1 MKKLLVLAMVAF
13 AFLACNEG
21 ASVPSKDKKAAKAV
35 TSQAFDLLGS
45 DAAKVDKA
53 LTDAGYVELK
63 ESNMNKVVA
72 RALKKVRKGIKAQSS
87 EQVMYIYNLPQDY
100 EKMTEEESTEYVKG
114 LLDKGECMYVVMVMY
129 SNDKMI
135 MLSTQVIAPLK
146 NNINLLFTEV
156 SDEEYK
162 KMPAGISVAGQ
173 TTQQWIGYI
182 FSGDEEKEFTDHAEL
197 VAAVAKA
204 KTIGVEEE
212 AYSVTKIDLAS
223 GEPEGIAYFNSWT
236 NPDEEEQEYL
246 LKEHGFVSAIGAFS
260 VVGYLR
266 GIE

>member
-45 DAAKVDKA
+45 DAATVDKA

-63 ESNMNKVVA
+63 ESNMNGVVV
-72 RALKKVRKGIKAQSS
+72 RALKKVRKDIKAESS
-87 EQVMYIYNLPQDY
+87 AQVYIYNLPQDY

-114 LLDKGECMYVVMVMY
+114 LMDKGECLYVVVVRY
-129 SNDKMI
+129 SNDKMAI
-135 MLSTQVIAPLK
+135 LSTRVLAPLK
-146 NNINLLFTEV
+146 DNINLLFTEV

-162 KMPAGISVAGQ
+162 KMPEGISVEGKKMQHWAGY
-173 TTQQWIGYI
+173 T
-182 FSGDEEKEFTDHAEL
+182 FSGDEDKEFTDHAEL

-204 KTIGVEEE
+204 KAIEVEEE
-212 AYSVTKIDLAS
+212 AYSVTKVNLTS
-223 GEPEGIAYFNSWT
+223 GEPEGIAYYNVWS
-236 NPDEEEQEYL
+236 NPDEEEQESM
-246 LKEHGFVSAIGAFS
+246 LKENGFVAA
-260 VVGYLR
+260 VGSFTVCYLSNQ
-266 GIE
+266 

>member
-45 DAAKVDKA
+45 DAATVDKA

-63 ESNMNKVVA
+63 ESNMNGVVA
-72 RALKKVRKGIKAQSS
+72 RALKKVRKDIKAESS
-87 EQVMYIYNLPQDY
+87 AQVYIYNLPQDY

-114 LLDKGECMYVVMVMY
+114 LMDKGECLYVVMVRY
-129 SNDKMI
+129 SNDKMA
-135 MLSTQVIAPLK
+135 MLSTRVLAPLK
-146 NNINLLFTEV
+146 DNINLLFTEV

-162 KMPAGISVAGQ
+162 KMPEGISVEGKKMQHWAGY
-173 TTQQWIGYI
+173 T
-182 FSGDEEKEFTDHAEL
+182 FSGDEDKEFTDHAEL

-204 KTIGVEEE
+204 KAIEVEEE
-212 AYSVTKIDLAS
+212 AYSVTKVNLTS
-223 GEPEGIAYFNSWT
+223 GDPEGIAYYNSWT

-246 LKEHGFVSAIGAFS
+246 LKEQGFVSAIGAFS
-260 VVGYLR
+260 VGYLR

>member
-45 DAAKVDKA
+45 DAATVDKA

-63 ESNMNKVVA
+63 ESNMNGVVA
-72 RALKKVRKGIKAQSS
+72 RALKKVRKDIKAESS
-87 EQVMYIYNLPQDY
+87 AQVYIYNLPQDY

-114 LLDKGECMYVVMVMY
+114 LMDKGESLYVVMVRY
-129 SNDKMI
+129 SNDKMA
-135 MLSTQVIAPLK
+135 MLSTRVLAPLK
-146 NNINLLFTEV
+146 DNINLLFTEV

-162 KMPAGISVAGQ
+162 KMPEGISVEGKKMQHWAGY
-173 TTQQWIGYI
+173 T
-182 FSGDEEKEFTDHAEL
+182 FSGDEDKEFTDHAEL

-204 KTIGVEEE
+204 KAIEVEEE
-212 AYSVTKIDLAS
+212 AYSVTKVNLTS
-223 GEPEGIAYFNSWT
+223 GDPEGIAYYNSWT
-236 NPDEEEQEYL
+236 NPDEEEQESM
-246 LKEHGFVSAIGAFS
+246 LKENGFVAA
-260 VVGYLR
+260 VGSFTVCYLSNQ
-266 GIE
+266 

>member
-45 DAAKVDKA
+45 DAATVDKA

-63 ESNMNKVVA
+63 ESNMNGVVA
-72 RALKKVRKGIKAQSS
+72 RALKKVRKDIKAESS
-87 EQVMYIYNLPQDY
+87 AQVYIYNLPQDY

-114 LLDKGECMYVVMVMY
+114 LMDKGECLYVVTVRY
-129 SNDKMI
+129 SNDKMA
-135 MLSTQVIAPLK
+135 MLSTKVIAPLK
-146 NNINLLFTEV
+146 DNNINLLFTEV

-162 KMPAGISVAGQ
+162 KMPEGISVEGK
-173 TTQQWIGYI
+173 TMQQWADYT
-182 FSGDEEKEFTDHAEL
+182 FSGDEDKEFTDHAEF

-204 KTIGVEEE
+204 KVIEANEE
-212 AYSVTKIDLAS
+212 AYSVTKVNLES
-223 GEPEGIAYFNSWT
+223 GEPEGIAYYNSWI
-236 NPDEEEQEYL
+236 NPDEEEQESM
-246 LKEHGFVSAIGAFS
+246 LKENGFVAA
-260 VVGYLR
+260 VGSFTVCYLSNQ
-266 GIE
+266 

>member
-45 DAAKVDKA
+45 DAATVDKA

-63 ESNMNKVVA
+63 ESNMNDVVA
-72 RALKKVRKGIKAQSS
+72 RALKKVRKGIKAESS

-114 LLDKGECMYVVMVMY
+114 LMDKGKCMYVVVVRY
-129 SNDKMI
+129 SNNKMN
-135 MLSTQVIAPLK
+135 MLSTRVIAPLK
-146 NNINLLFTEV
+146 DNINLLFTEV

-162 KMPAGISVAGQ
+162 KMPEGISVEGKKAQ
-173 TTQQWIGYI
+173 EWIGYI
-182 FSGDEEKEFTDHAEL
+182 FSGDEEKEYTDHAEL

-212 AYSVTKIDLAS
+212 AYSVTKVNLTS
-223 GEPEGIAYFNSWT
+223 GEPEGIAYYNVWS
-236 NPDEEEQEYL
+236 NPDEEEQESM
-246 LKEHGFVSAIGAFS
+246 LKENGFVAAIGAFS
-260 VVGYLR
+260 VVYQGNL
-266 GIE
+266 

>member
-45 DAAKVDKA
+45 DAATVDKA

-63 ESNMNKVVA
+63 ESNMNGVVA
-72 RALKKVRKGIKAQSS
+72 RALKKVRKDIKAESS
-87 EQVMYIYNLPQDY
+87 AQVYIYNLPQDY

-114 LLDKGECMYVVMVMY
+114 LMDKGKCMYVVVVRY
-129 SNDKMI
+129 SNNKMN
-135 MLSTQVIAPLK
+135 MLSTRVIAPLK
-146 NNINLLFTEV
+146 DNINLLFTEV

-162 KMPAGISVAGQ
+162 KMPEGISVEGKKMQHWAGY
-173 TTQQWIGYI
+173 T
-182 FSGDEEKEFTDHAEL
+182 FSGDEDKEFTDHAEL

-212 AYSVTKIDLAS
+212 AYSVTKVNLTS
-223 GEPEGIAYFNSWT
+223 GEPEGIAYYNVWS
-236 NPDEEEQEYL
+236 NPDEEEQESM
-246 LKEHGFVSAIGAFS
+246 LKENGFVAAIGAFS
-260 VVGYLR
+260 VVYQGNL
-266 GIE
+266 

>member
-45 DAAKVDKA
+45 DAATVDKA

-63 ESNMNKVVA
+63 ESNMNGVVA
-72 RALKKVRKGIKAQSS
+72 RALKKVRKDIKAESS
-87 EQVMYIYNLPQDY
+87 AQVYIYNLPQDY

-114 LLDKGECMYVVMVMY
+114 LMDKGKCMYVVVVRY
-129 SNDKMI
+129 SNNKMN
-135 MLSTQVIAPLK
+135 MLSTRVIAPLK
-146 NNINLLFTEV
+146 DNINLLFTEV

-162 KMPAGISVAGQ
+162 KMPEGISVEGKKMQHWAGY
-173 TTQQWIGYI
+173 T
-182 FSGDEEKEFTDHAEL
+182 FSGDEDKEFTDHAEL

-204 KTIGVEEE
+204 KAIEVEEE
-212 AYSVTKIDLAS
+212 AYSVTKVNLTS
-223 GEPEGIAYFNSWT
+223 GDPEGIAYYNSWT
-236 NPDEEEQEYL
+236 NPDEEEQESM
-246 LKEHGFVSAIGAFS
+246 LKENGFVAA
-260 VVGYLR
+260 VGSFTVCYLSNQ
-266 GIE
+266 

>member
-45 DAAKVDKA
+45 DAATVDKA

-63 ESNMNKVVA
+63 ESNMNGVVA
-72 RALKKVRKGIKAQSS
+72 RALKKVRKDIKAESS
-87 EQVMYIYNLPQDY
+87 AQVYIYNLPQDY

-114 LLDKGECMYVVMVMY
+114 LMDKGECLYVVTVRY
-129 SNDKMI
+129 SNDKMA
-135 MLSTQVIAPLK
+135 MLSTRVLAPLK
-146 NNINLLFTEV
+146 DNINLLFTEV

-162 KMPAGISVAGQ
+162 KMPEGISVEGKKMQHWAGY
-173 TTQQWIGYI
+173 T
-182 FSGDEEKEFTDHAEL
+182 FSGDEDKEFTDHAEL

-212 AYSVTKIDLAS
+212 AYSVTKVNLTS
-223 GEPEGIAYFNSWT
+223 GDPEGIAYYNSWT
-236 NPDEEEQEYL
+236 NPDEEEQESM
-246 LKEHGFVSAIGAFS
+246 LKENGFVAA
-260 VVGYLR
+260 VGSFTVCYLSNQ
-266 GIE
+266 

>member
-45 DAAKVDKA
+45 DAATVDKA

-63 ESNMNKVVA
+63 ESNMNSVVA
-72 RALKKVRKGIKAQSS
+72 RALKKVRKGIKAESS
-87 EQVMYIYNLPQDY
+87 ARVMYIYNLPQDY
-100 EKMTEEESTEYVKG
+100 EKMTEEESVKYIKD
-114 LLDKGECMYVVMVMY
+114 LLDKGECMYVVVVRY

-135 MLSTQVIAPLK
+135 MLSTMVIAPLK
-146 NNINLLFTEV
+146 DNINLLFTEV

-162 KMPAGISVAGQ
+162 KMPEGISVEGQ
-173 TTQQWIGYI
+173 KMQQWAGSTVIGE
-182 FSGDEEKEFTDHAEL
+182 DEKQFTDHAEF

-204 KTIGVEEE
+204 KVIEANEE

-236 NPDEEEQEYL
+236 NPDEEEQESL
-246 LKEHGFVSAIGAFS
+246 LKEEGFVSAVGSFS
-260 VVGYLR
+260 VVYQGNR
-266 GIE
+266 

>member
-1 MKKLLVLAMVAF
+1 MVAF

-45 DAAKVDKA
+45 DAATVDKA

-63 ESNMNKVVA
+63 ESNMNGVVA
-72 RALKKVRKGIKAQSS
+72 RALKKVHKGIKAESS

-114 LLDKGECMYVVMVMY
+114 LMDKGECMYVVVVRY
-129 SNDKMI
+129 SNDKMA
-135 MLSTQVIAPLK
+135 MLSTRVLAPLK
-146 NNINLLFTEV
+146 DNINLLFTEV

-162 KMPAGISVAGQ
+162 KMPEGISVEGKKMQHWAGY
-173 TTQQWIGYI
+173 T
-182 FSGDEEKEFTDHAEL
+182 FSGDEDKEFTDHAEL

-204 KTIGVEEE
+204 KAIEVEEE
-212 AYSVTKIDLAS
+212 AYSVTKVNLTS
-223 GEPEGIAYFNSWT
+223 GDPEGIAYYNSWT
-236 NPDEEEQEYL
+236 NPDEEEQESM
-246 LKEHGFVSAIGAFS
+246 LKENGFVAA
-260 VVGYLR
+260 VGSFTVCYLSNQ
-266 GIE
+266 

>member
-45 DAAKVDKA
+45 DAATVDKA

-63 ESNMNKVVA
+63 ESNMNGVVA
-72 RALKKVRKGIKAQSS
+72 RALKKVRKDIKAESS
-87 EQVMYIYNLPQDY
+87 AQVYIYNLPQDY

-114 LLDKGECMYVVMVMY
+114 LMDKGECLYVVTVRY
-129 SNDKMI
+129 SNDKMA
-135 MLSTQVIAPLK
+135 MLSTRVLAPLK
-146 NNINLLFTEV
+146 DNINLLFTEV

-162 KMPAGISVAGQ
+162 KMPEGISVEGKKMQHWAGY
-173 TTQQWIGYI
+173 T
-182 FSGDEEKEFTDHAEL
+182 FSGDEDKEFTDHAEL

-204 KTIGVEEE
+204 KAIEVEEE
-212 AYSVTKIDLAS
+212 AYSVTKVNLTS
-223 GEPEGIAYFNSWT
+223 GEPEGIAYYNVWS
-236 NPDEEEQEYL
+236 NPDEEEQESM
-246 LKEHGFVSAIGAFS
+246 LKENGFVAA
-260 VVGYLR
+260 VGSFTVCYLSNQ
-266 GIE
+266 